1 MLMVKAMVR
10 NDVDG
15 EDADAGAD
23 GGVLPPAETPRA
35 SCQLTLLRSP
45 ARVTR
50 DRHYGDDDFLQ

>member
-1 MLMVKAMVR
+1 MVR

-50 DRHYGDDDFLQ
+50 DSHYGDDDFLQ

>member
-15 EDADAGAD
+15 EDADAD

-50 DRHYGDDDFLQ
+50 DSHYSDDDFL